1 MRHRILTT
9 LGVLVAIAGVTNPA
23 HAQSTI
29 ASNSKTEP
37 LSLSGNSLS
46 GIERRSVKD
55 DFNQFFSGESVIPES
70 NSFNTEDGRV
80 WQINDD
86 VRLVANRQQLS
97 PANPVPW
104 RQNEPFN
111 NNERVQVQLNL
122 D

>member
-9 LGVLVAIAGVTNPA
+9 LGVLVAIAGVTHPA

-37 LSLSGNSLS
+37 LSSSGNSLS
-46 GIERRSVKD
+46 GIERRTVED

-70 NSFNTEDGRV
+70 NSFNTQDGRV
-80 WQINDD
+80 WQISED
-86 VRLVANRQQLS
+86 VQLVANRQQLS

-111 NNERVQVQLNL
+111 NNERVEVQLNL